1 MAGIFRIGGVM
12 SAPLV
17 VEMNGQS
24 VGIQLLTWADDGK
37 RKQQQ
42 QQQEIVTYRSTHTH
56 TAGYTITMRY
66 RLSRSRELTRQRL

>member
-1 MAGIFRIGGVM
+1 M

-56 TAGYTITMRY
+56 THSWVYHYDAVSFITLPRAD
-66 RLSRSRELTRQRL
+66 